1 MIVGYGIDIMS
12 IDRIKEAIIRF
23 GEYFLS
29 KVYTVEERR
38 QAEERRK
45 SSYEVYTAYWAAKEA
60 VMKALGTGHRKG
72 VRFRDI
78 EIRHESSG
86 KPYVLLHGRSE
97 EYARKL
103 HVHNIVLSMSHL
115 HDNAIA
121 SVIFESKESERH
133 KQSQNN
139 GERT

>member
-12 IDRIKEAIIRF
+12 TDRIKDAITRF

-29 KVYTVEERR
+29 KVYTGEERR
-38 QAEERRK
+38 QAEERKK
-45 SSYEVYTAYWAAKEA
+45 SSYQIYTAYWAAKEA

-86 KPYVLLHGRSE
+86 KPYVSLHGKSK

-103 HVHNIVLSMSHL
+103 GVHNIVLSMSHL

-121 SVIFESKESERH
+121 SVIFESRE
-133 KQSQNN
+133 
-139 GERT
+139 